1 LSPGVDILLLA
12 FSAAL
17 NPTLLAATTVMLLP
31 PRPRNLML
39 GYLLGAMMTSVSL
52 GLVIVFSL
60 EGSGAVEVAKDT
72 VDPTGDIVLGGIFL
86 IVAQAL
92 SAERDAILRE
102 RRERRKLAKGEANR
116 EKAPPRWQLALS
128 RGTPRTTFVIGALL
142 TLPGASYLVALT
154 RLAKDGLGTP
164 ETVLVVVGF
173 NLIMLALLELPLL
186 SYWLEPEATPG
197 RVERFKAWLHRDGRR
212 IAIRIVTVA
221 GALLVVR
228 GVITLI
234 A

>member
-1 LSPGVDILLLA
+1 VDILLLA

-17 NPTLLAATTVMLLP
+17 NPTLLAATTVMLLL

-60 EGSGAVEVAKDT
+60 EGSGAVEVAKHT
-72 VDPTGDIVLGGIFL
+72 VGPTGDIVLGAIFL

-92 SAERDAILRE
+92 RAERGAILRE
-102 RRERRKLAKGEANR
+102 RRERRKLARGEAKR
-116 EKAPPRWQLALS
+116 EKGPPRWQRALS

-154 RLAKDGLGTP
+154 RLAKDGLTTA
-164 ETVLVVVGF
+164 EVVLVVIGF

-186 SYWLEPEATPG
+186 SYLLQPDATPG
-197 RVERFKAWLHRDGRR
+197 RVERFKAWLRRDGRR
-212 IAIRIVTVA
+212 IAIRIVTIA

>member
-1 LSPGVDILLLA
+1 VDILLLA

-17 NPTLLAATTVMLLP
+17 NPTLLAATTVMLLL

-60 EGSGAVEVAKDT
+60 KDSGVVAVTKDT
-72 VDPTGDIVLGGIFL
+72 LGPAADIALGAIFL
-86 IVAQAL
+86 IVAQSL

-102 RRERRKLAKGEANR
+102 RRERRKVAKGKAKR
-116 EKAPPRWQLALS
+116 EKGPPRWQLALS

-142 TLPGASYLVALT
+142 TLPGASYLLALT
-154 RLAKDGLGTP
+154 RLAKDDLGTP
-164 ETVLVVVGF
+164 ESVLVVIGF

-186 SYWLEPEATPG
+186 SYLLQPEATPG
-197 RVERFKAWLHRDGRR
+197 RVERFKAWLRRDGRR
-212 IAIRIVTVA
+212 IVIRIASFA
-221 GALLVVR
+221 GVLLVVR
-228 GVITLI
+228 GVVTLI
-234 A
+234 T